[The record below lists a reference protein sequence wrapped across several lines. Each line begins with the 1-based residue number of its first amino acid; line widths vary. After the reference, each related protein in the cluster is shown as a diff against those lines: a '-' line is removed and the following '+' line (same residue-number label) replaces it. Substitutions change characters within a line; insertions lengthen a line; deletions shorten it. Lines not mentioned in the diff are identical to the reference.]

1 MKQKLQIETVNW
13 SKRIVDHNSLWADY
27 LGVHADKYLR
37 AREILKIR
45 KSKIYWNWP
54 AAVLGPI
61 WLFYRKLYA
70 PLFIWLLIA
79 IPFDFVYWASPG
91 LDPNLNNPLIAIV
104 VNHFGPLS
112 FLYVLV
118 TNLLVGCWGTYGYL
132 QQAEWIVALVKS
144 KTPNTIAAIIL
155 SQKGNPSS
163 WRLAGGFILIPGIYL
178 LTILLGKL
186 YVGGCQSIF

>member
-1 MKQKLQIETVNW
+1 MQIETVNW

-132 QQAEWIVALVKS
+132 QQAEWIVGLVKS

-163 WRLAGGFILIPGIYL
+163 WRLAGGLLLMIGIYL
-178 LTILLGKL
+178 LTVLLGKL